1 MVIFLK
7 TANNSKVGVKTNRV
21 LRATTQS
28 AVLRHYSFKEL
39 NEFMLRGV
47 IDTHFN
53 RKFYPLIMFL

>member
-21 LRATTQS
+21 LLATTQS
-28 AVLRHYSFKEL
+28 DVLRYYSFKEL
-39 NEFMLRGV
+39 SEFMLRGI

-53 RKFYPLIMFL
+53 RKF